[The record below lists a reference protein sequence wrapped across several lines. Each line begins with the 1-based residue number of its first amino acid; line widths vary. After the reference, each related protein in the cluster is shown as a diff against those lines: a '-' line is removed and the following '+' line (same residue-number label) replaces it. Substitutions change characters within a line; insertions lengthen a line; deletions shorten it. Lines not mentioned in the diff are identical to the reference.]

1 MKVIAVIHI
10 MVALF
15 TDSLAATDVPQ
26 RQTPGKR
33 TLKLPNEILANI
45 SADLEFNDWL
55 MMESV
60 IHGGLAKIPKAQVI
74 PKLNS
79 FLDKTSKLFSEP
91 TQDLEAIKNLAKV
104 WYRLAPVETTAAL
117 IAMVQHTIF
126 HQMYA
131 NQGLFARSKSD
142 PDKCINPFFNAS
154 RGHPLLT
161 SANWKYIRLNQA
173 NNGQPK
179 DDMGRPGGSADSI
192 SPALSSV
199 VVQLA
204 NSETLQLL
212 SIINIQA
219 SSYQGGNSLAE
230 AWLSQI
236 GDEVGLKMA
245 HMQKCYQDRRMA
257 FTVMLDLSIHLAIVH
272 LYQTQQYSEIKKY
285 LQLPNIN
292 SPELAMETG
301 NAAQLQNYRLDATYF
316 FLTLV
321 TLDEND
327 AQVLELVQ
335 ALQKS
340 VGINLSTVA
349 PELAEEAFMK
359 SKPANHYPIKTL
371 AKFEPKQSLLKEI
384 GNFFTQRH
392 AALF

>member
-1 MKVIAVIHI
+1 
-10 MVALF
+10 
-15 TDSLAATDVPQ
+15 
-26 RQTPGKR
+26 
-33 TLKLPNEILANI
+33 
-45 SADLEFNDWL
+45 
-55 MMESV
+55 
-60 IHGGLAKIPKAQVI
+60 
-74 PKLNS
+74 
-79 FLDKTSKLFSEP
+79 
-91 TQDLEAIKNLAKV
+91 
-104 WYRLAPVETTAAL
+104 
-117 IAMVQHTIF
+117 MVQHTIF

-340 VGINLSTVA
+340 PNRKNLWCYKMHLVGLGLRKQTKYLENLVKDKNVWLKSKGRICQIISKGLYWFRLSSHGELGVGINLSTVA